1 MDLLVAPLDS
11 NALIGGMEVRMMA
24 VAAVERIGVECSETT
39 AKAKAMGLLQSY
51 VGKSTWE
58 SEAKRRA
65 EQAVAAIQSSM
76 K

>member
-1 MDLLVAPLDS
+1 LDLLVAPLDS

>member
-24 VAAVERIGVECSETT
+24 VAAVECIGVECSETT
-39 AKAKAMGLLQSY
+39 TKVKAMGLLQSY
-51 VGKSTWE
+51 TGKSTWE
-58 SEAKRRA
+58 PEAKRRA